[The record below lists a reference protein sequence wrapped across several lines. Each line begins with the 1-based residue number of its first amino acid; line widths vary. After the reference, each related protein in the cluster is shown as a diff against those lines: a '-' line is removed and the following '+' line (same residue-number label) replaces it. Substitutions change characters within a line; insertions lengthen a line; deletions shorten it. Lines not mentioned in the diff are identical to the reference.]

1 MQKRPKV
8 LMFGWEFPP
17 VISGGLG
24 VACLGLCK
32 ALSPLADVKMIIPKS
47 VPDFKIPNI
56 ELIGLNAFSRE
67 QLREIFSKQSKH
79 GDHGLNSHQINAG
92 VNPYAKIDNHESVNQ
107 KFYEVYNN
115 NIEPFEIDAL
125 YAGDVIKKAIEFS
138 RISVQYALTQEFDVI
153 HAHDWMTF
161 LPAIELKMLTG
172 KPMVLHVHSTEYD
185 RSGADSRNWVYDLEK
200 RAMQLA
206 DKVIPVSHYTGSICN
221 KHYGIPEYKITAIH
235 NGVETVKHTVKDSP
249 HKDKLVI
256 FFGRITMQKGPE
268 FFVEAARI
276 VLQYHKNVKFVMAGS
291 GDLHKPLIEKIASFG
306 LGDKFFFTGFLNKQ
320 KLNELLAISDV
331 YCMPSMSEPFG
342 LSAVEAVQYGLPVI
356 MSKTSGAGEVLS
368 SALKIDFWDTHK
380 LAQYIIASL
389 DYKGLSTEMVD
400 KANEDLKHITWEN
413 TALKVME
420 VYESVMS

>member
-1 MQKRPKV
+1 MQNRPKV

-67 QLREIFSKQSKH
+67 ELRDMFSKKSKH
-79 GDHGLNSHQINAG
+79 GNHGLNFYQINAG
-92 VNPYAKIDNHESVNQ
+92 VNPYIKIDSNESINK
-107 KFYEVYNN
+107 KFYDVYNQ

-138 RISVQYALTQEFDVI
+138 RISVQYALLQDFDVI
-153 HAHDWMTF
+153 HAHDWLTF

-172 KPMVLHVHSTEYD
+172 KPLVLHVHSLEYD
-185 RSGADSRNWVYDLEK
+185 RSGADIKNWVYDLEK
-200 RAMQLA
+200 KAMDLA
-206 DKVIPVSHYTGSICN
+206 DRIIPVSNYTGDICHT
-221 KHYGIPEYKITAIH
+221 HYGVPKYKIIPIH
-235 NGVETVKHTVKDSP
+235 NGVESIKHTVKKSP
-249 HKDKLVI
+249 HKDKLII

-268 FFVEAARI
+268 FFVEAAKL
-276 VLQYHKNVKFVMAGS
+276 VLKYHNNVKFVMAGS
-291 GDLHKPLIEKIASFG
+291 GDLHKPLIEKIASYG

-320 KLNELLAISDV
+320 KLNELLAISEV
-331 YCMPSMSEPFG
+331 YCMPSVSEPFG

-380 LAQYIIASL
+380 LAQYMIASI
-389 DYKGLSTEMVD
+389 DYKGLSAEMVGKAD
-400 KANEDLKHITWEN
+400 KDLKHITWEK
-413 TALKVME
+413 TADKVMQI
-420 VYESVMS
+420 YEILIL